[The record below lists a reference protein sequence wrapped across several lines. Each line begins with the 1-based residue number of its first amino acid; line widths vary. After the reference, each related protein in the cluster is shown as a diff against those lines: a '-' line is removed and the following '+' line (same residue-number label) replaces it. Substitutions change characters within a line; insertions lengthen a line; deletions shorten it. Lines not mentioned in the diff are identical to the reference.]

1 MRSFDN
7 PDTLRLESGHVVSC
21 CRVPELVPL
30 LSELVPLLSELVPLL
45 SELIA
50 IEMN

>member
-30 LSELVPLLSELVPLL
+30 LSELVPLLSELVAIN

-50 IEMN
+50 LEID

>member
-30 LSELVPLLSELVPLL
+30 SFELFPLL
-45 SELIA
+45 SELIE
-50 IEMN
+50 I

>member
-1 MRSFDN
+1 LRSFDN

-30 LSELVPLLSELVPLL
+30 SSELVPLLSELVAIY
-45 SELIA
+45 SELNA
-50 IEMN
+50 IEID